1 MTVIADERIS
11 SVLETAQGV
20 LARRAGSAVVLDDP
34 EDLGGTGRS
43 TVVRARV
50 LDNPVSL
57 DRTVVVKAFDNQTPA
72 SQVLR
77 EIASYRYATA
87 LPTQSRPGPQ
97 LLASDLE
104 ARVLVLTDLGH
115 GRPMVELLGSNDADE
130 VERGVSAWGQALGRM
145 HAATLGG
152 EDDFETL
159 MRISGKAKG
168 GKGSRVTVAGGGI
181 GDHAAAAVR
190 AYGEMLRVID
200 VELPSDAHAILERG
214 LTLFDGGDFR
224 AFSPADVG
232 PENILINGDGV
243 QFMDYEWG
251 EFRDA
256 TLDIAYALATFPAR
270 LSADVVMERPRL
282 ERALVEA
289 WRGEV
294 KPLWP
299 SISERDLAAR
309 IFQARAL
316 WVWLSTYWMV
326 QGDAGDHD
334 WALHTTDARVVLAR
348 WADLADAGEEAAIDS
363 ILVDGAD
370 RVQEALRIYWFG

>member
-1 MTVIADERIS
+1 MTVIADDQIA
-11 SVLETAQGV
+11 SVLGAAEAV
-20 LARRAGSAVVLDDP
+20 LAKRAGTTVQLDDP

-43 TVVRARV
+43 TVLRARV

-57 DRTVVVKAFDNQTPA
+57 DRTVVVKAFDEHTPA

-87 LPTQSRPGPQ
+87 LPTNSRPGPQ
-97 LLASDLE
+97 LLASELA

-115 GRPMVELLGSNDADE
+115 GRSMVELLGSTDEDE

-159 MRISGKAKG
+159 MRISGRDRG
-168 GKGSRVTVAGGGI
+168 GKGVRVTASGGGI
-181 GDHAAAAVR
+181 GDEAAASVA
-190 AYGEMLRVID
+190 AHDEILSKLD
-200 VELPSDAHAILERG
+200 VELPDGSQEFFLDALN
-214 LTLFDGGDFR
+214 LFDGGDFR

-251 EFRDA
+251 VFRDA
-256 TLDIAYALATFPAR
+256 ALDVGYALATFPTR
-270 LSADVVMERPRL
+270 LSTDVVADRQDL
-282 ERALVEA
+282 EKSLADA

-299 SISERDLAAR
+299 SISERGLAGR
-309 IFQARAL
+309 IFKARAL
-316 WVWLSTYWMV
+316 WVWLSTYWLIR
-326 QGDAGDHD
+326 GETSGHD
-334 WALHTTDARVVLAR
+334 WALHTTDARVILSR
-348 WADLADAGEEAAIDS
+348 WADLADAGEAVGAEETFIE
-363 ILVDGAD
+363 GAD
-370 RVQEALRIYWFG
+370 RMQEALRLYWFG

>member
-1 MTVIADERIS
+1 MTVIADERIT
-11 SVLETAQGV
+11 SVLEAAEGV
-20 LARRAGSAVVLDDP
+20 LAKRAGTAVRLDGP

-43 TVVRARV
+43 TVIRARV

-57 DRTVVVKAFDNQTPA
+57 DRTVVVKAFDQQTPA

-87 LPTQSRPGPQ
+87 LPTRSRPGPQ
-97 LLASDLE
+97 LLASELE
-104 ARVLVLTDLGH
+104 ARILVLTDLGH

-152 EDDFETL
+152 EEDFRTL
-159 MRISGKAKG
+159 MHISGKDRG
-168 GKGSRVTVAGGGI
+168 GTASRIFASDGGI
-181 GDHAAAAVR
+181 VDEAAASVD
-190 AYGEMLRVID
+190 AYEQILERID
-200 VELPSDAHAILERG
+200 VELPAGARETLENSLR
-214 LTLFDGGDFR
+214 LFDEGDFR

-256 TLDIAYALATFPAR
+256 ALDVAYALATFPAR
-270 LSADVVMERPRL
+270 LAVDVVPERL
-282 ERALVEA
+282 ELEKSLSDA

-299 SISERDLAAR
+299 SISDRGLAER
-309 IFQARAL
+309 IFHARAL
-316 WVWLSTYWMV
+316 WVWLSTYWLIR
-326 QGDAGDHD
+326 GDSSGHD
-334 WALHTTDARVVLAR
+334 WALHTTDARVVLSR
-348 WADLADAGEEAAIDS
+348 WADLADSGDSSDVGGEFIDA
-363 ILVDGAD
+363 AD
-370 RVQEALRIYWFG
+370 RMQEALRIYWFG

>member
-11 SVLETAQGV
+11 SVLATAEGV
-20 LARRAGSAVVLDDP
+20 LAKRAGTSVQLDEP

-43 TVVRARV
+43 SVIRARV

-57 DRTVVVKAFDNQTPA
+57 DRTVVVKAFDDQTAA

-87 LPTQSRPGPQ
+87 LPTKSRPGPQ
-97 LLASDLE
+97 LLASDFDERL
-104 ARVLVLTDLGH
+104 LVLTDLGH
-115 GRPMVELLGSNDADE
+115 GRPMVELLGSTDIDE

-145 HAATLGG
+145 HTATLGG
-152 EDDFETL
+152 EEDFETL
-159 MRISGKAKG
+159 MRVSGKIKG
-168 GKGSRVTVAGGGI
+168 GKGRVTVAGGGI
-181 GDHAAAAVR
+181 GDEAAASVTAHAA
-190 AYGEMLRVID
+190 MLAEID
-200 VELPSDAHAILERG
+200 VELPEDSRKLLDSG
-214 LTLFDGGDFR
+214 LTLFAGGDFR

-232 PENILINGDGV
+232 PGNILINGDGV

-256 TLDIAYALATFPAR
+256 TLDVAYALATFPAL
-270 LSADVVMERPRL
+270 LSTDVVMDRPRL
-282 ERALVEA
+282 ERALVHA

-299 SISERDLAAR
+299 SINDRRLARR
-309 IFQARAL
+309 IFTARAL

-326 QGDAGDHD
+326 QGDATGHD

-348 WADLADAGEEAAIDS
+348 WADLADAGELAG
-363 ILVDGAD
+363 VDDAFVDCAD